1 MSKIALGIA
10 AIVFSMALSVADFA
24 IAKGGHG
31 GGHGGGRGGGH
42 HGGGHHGG
50 GHRGGGHGHG
60 HHFGGR
66 HHGGG
71 HFHARSAHRF
81 HARSAHRSYSA
92 HRMNFAG
99 SGRALNSR
107 ALARSYRHTAALRS
121 PAMRASV
128 TAGAALAGWQYGRSR
143 GGGWWR
149 HGNGGY
155 GWVGPLFWPFA
166 YHDVYDYTLW
176 GPNVGAPFW
185 YYGYDDIYAGLFGP
199 YDYQGLTGYLPPRG
213 SSSTGPDRLA
223 LLCGEDSREIAGLP
237 IDLIAQ
243 TIEPTEVQRAALD
256 DLANASVTA
265 AQKIKAA
272 CPTSIALTASGRLA
286 SMQQRIEAMISG
298 VATVQPPLDKFYG
311 LLNDEQ
317 KARLNAIAE
326 DQERKTERRRSR
338 SRSVARPC
346 DITQS
351 SSLQWPA
358 EEIEARLH
366 PTDTQRTGLTAL
378 QNASAKAAD
387 MLATSCR
394 IDEAATP
401 PARLAAVGKRLDVM
415 LASVKLVR
423 TALDDF
429 YVMLSDEQKAQFEAI
444 GPRRTSF
451 ADRSDMMQRRGRR

>member
-1 MSKIALGIA
+1 
-10 AIVFSMALSVADFA
+10 
-24 IAKGGHG
+24 
-31 GGHGGGRGGGH
+31 
-42 HGGGHHGG
+42 
-50 GHRGGGHGHG
+50 
-60 HHFGGR
+60 
-66 HHGGG
+66 
-71 HFHARSAHRF
+71 
-81 HARSAHRSYSA
+81 
-92 HRMNFAG
+92 MNFASG
-99 SGRALNSR
+99 GRALNSR
-107 ALARSYRHTAALRS
+107 ALARSYRHTAALHS

-166 YHDVYDYTLW
+166 YYDIYDYTLW
-176 GPNVGAPFW
+176 GPRVGAPFW

-199 YDYQGLTGYLPPRG
+199 YDYQGLAGYLPPRG
-213 SSSTGPDRLA
+213 SPDAGPDRLA

-243 TIEPTEVQRAALD
+243 AIEPTEAQRAALD
-256 DLANASVTA
+256 DLANASVTS

-272 CPTSIALTASGRLA
+272 CPTTVALTASGRLA
-286 SMQQRIEAMISG
+286 SMQQRIEAMMSG
-298 VATVQPPLDKFYG
+298 VATVQPALDKFYG

-317 KARLNAIAE
+317 KARLNAVAE
-326 DQERKTERRRSR
+326 HQERKAERRRNR
-338 SRSVARPC
+338 SFARPC
-346 DITQS
+346 DVTQS
-351 SSLQWPA
+351 SSLRWPT
-358 EEIEARLH
+358 EEVEARLH
-366 PTDTQRTGLTAL
+366 PTDAQRTALTAL

-401 PARLAAVGKRLDVM
+401 PARLTAVGKRLDVM
-415 LASVKLVR
+415 LQSVKLVR

-429 YVMLSDEQKAQFEAI
+429 YAMLSDEQKAQFEAI

-451 ADRSDMMQRRGRR
+451 ADRADMMQRRGRR

>member
-1 MSKIALGIA
+1 MNLA
-10 AIVFSMALSVADFA
+10 
-24 IAKGGHG
+24 
-31 GGHGGGRGGGH
+31 GGGRG
-42 HGGGHHGG
+42 
-50 GHRGGGHGHG
+50 
-60 HHFGGR
+60 
-66 HHGGG
+66 
-71 HFHARSAHRF
+71 
-81 HARSAHRSYSA
+81 
-92 HRMNFAG
+92 M
-99 SGRALNSR
+99 NSR
-107 ALARSYRHTAALRS
+107 ALARSYRHTAALHS

-128 TAGAALAGWQYGRSR
+128 TAGAALAGWQYGRGR

-166 YHDVYDYTLW
+166 YYDIYDYTLW

-213 SSSTGPDRLA
+213 SPDAGPDRLA

-243 TIEPTEVQRAALD
+243 TIEPTETQRAALD
-256 DLANASVTA
+256 DLANASVTS

-298 VATVQPPLDKFYG
+298 VATVQAPLDKFYG

-317 KARLNAIAE
+317 KARLNAVAE
-326 DQERKTERRRSR
+326 QQERKSERRRGR
-338 SRSVARPC
+338 SLARPC
-346 DITQS
+346 DVAQS
-351 SSLQWPA
+351 SALQWPT
-358 EEIEARLH
+358 EEIDARLQ
-366 PTDTQRTGLTAL
+366 PTDVQRTALKAL
-378 QNASAKAAD
+378 QNASAKASE
-387 MLATSCR
+387 MLSTTCR
-394 IDEAATP
+394 PEEAATP
-401 PARLAAVGKRLDVM
+401 SARLAAAGKRLDVM
-415 LASVKLVR
+415 LQAVKQVR

-429 YVMLSDEQKAQFEAI
+429 YATLNDEQKAQFEAI

-451 ADRSDMMQRRGRR
+451 ADRADMTRRYGRR

>member
-1 MSKIALGIA
+1 MSKITLAIA
-10 AIVFSMALSVADFA
+10 AIVFATALCVADFA

-42 HGGGHHGG
+42 HGGGH
-50 GHRGGGHGHG
+50 RGGGHG

-66 HHGGG
+66 HHGG
-71 HFHARSAHRF
+71 HFHGRAAHFRSF
-81 HARSAHRSYSA
+81 STHRSFSA
-92 HRMNFAG
+92 HRMNFAA

-107 ALARSYRHTAALRS
+107 ALARSYRHTAALHS

-128 TAGAALAGWQYGRSR
+128 TAGAALAGWQYGRGR

-166 YHDVYDYTLW
+166 YYDLYDYTLW
-176 GPNVGAPFW
+176 GPSVGAPFW

-199 YDYQGLTGYLPPRG
+199 YDYEGLTGYLPPRG
-213 SSSTGPDRLA
+213 SPGAGSDRLA

-237 IDLIAQ
+237 IYLIAQ
-243 TIEPTEVQRAALD
+243 TIDPTEAQRAALD

-286 SMQQRIEAMISG
+286 SMQQRIEAMIAG
-298 VATVQPPLDKFYG
+298 VATVQPALDKFYG

-317 KARLNAIAE
+317 KARLNAVAE
-326 DQERKTERRRSR
+326 EQERKAERRGRRSLVR
-338 SRSVARPC
+338 AC
-346 DITQS
+346 DVTQS
-351 SSLQWPA
+351 SSLRWPT
-358 EEIEARLH
+358 EEIEARLR
-366 PTDTQRTGLTAL
+366 PTDVQRTGLTAL
-378 QNASAKAAD
+378 QNASTKASE
-387 MLATSCR
+387 MLSASCR
-394 IDEAATP
+394 AEEAATP
-401 PARLAAVGKRLDVM
+401 SARLAAAGKRLDVM
-415 LASVKLVR
+415 LQAVKQVR

-429 YVMLSDEQKAQFEAI
+429 YVTLNDEQKAQFEAI

-451 ADRSDMMQRRGRR
+451 ADRADTTRRYGRR

>member
-1 MSKIALGIA
+1 
-10 AIVFSMALSVADFA
+10 
-24 IAKGGHG
+24 
-31 GGHGGGRGGGH
+31 
-42 HGGGHHGG
+42 
-50 GHRGGGHGHG
+50 
-60 HHFGGR
+60 
-66 HHGGG
+66 
-71 HFHARSAHRF
+71 
-81 HARSAHRSYSA
+81 
-92 HRMNFAG
+92 MNFAG

>member
-42 HGGGHHGG
+42 HGGGH
-50 GHRGGGHGHG
+50 RGGGHGHG

-81 HARSAHRSYSA
+81 HARSAHRSFSA

-107 ALARSYRHTAALRS
+107 ALARSYRHTAALHS

-166 YHDVYDYTLW
+166 YHDIYDYTLW

-272 CPTSIALTASGRLA
+272 CPTTVALTASGRLA

-338 SRSVARPC
+338 SRSFARPC
-346 DITQS
+346 DVTQS
-351 SSLQWPA
+351 LSLQWPA

-366 PTDTQRTGLTAL
+366 PTDAQRTGLTAL

-415 LASVKLVR
+415 QASVQLVR

-444 GPRRTSF
+444 GPRRASF